1 MAASPQVAREFSPD
15 PMHMPAS
22 VRHSLA
28 SDRKVPVDGELAR
41 RARKSPK
48 DTSKEE

>member
-28 SDRKVPVDGELAR
+28 SDRKVPVERAR